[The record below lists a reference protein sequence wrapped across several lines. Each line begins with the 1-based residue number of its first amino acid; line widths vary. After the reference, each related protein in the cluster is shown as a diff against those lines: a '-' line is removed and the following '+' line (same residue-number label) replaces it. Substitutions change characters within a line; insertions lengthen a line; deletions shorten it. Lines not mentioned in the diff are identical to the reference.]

1 MASFSIIGCSYVLAL
16 FPQEFFSKMRLI
28 EIFSNLGFF
37 LSPIIGGVIYET
49 INYESIFFVFA
60 GLILMSSIFAYIYL
74 PIEIETKKV
83 KIEISRKKIIF
94 NREMSSTI
102 LLLIFM
108 NGAISFLGPTFSI
121 HIQKYYNLNKIY
133 LSLIFILLPFSNIL
147 TDYLINFIMKRVD
160 RRILIMIGCFILSAS
175 FFIIVFSNN
184 IWSYCLTLIFLG
196 CGSAFISSPMMEELK
211 FIANEITPNKFLQV
225 DEMVI
230 FSF

>member
-1 MASFSIIGCSYVLAL
+1 MASFSIIGCSYILAL

-37 LSPIIGGVIYET
+37 LSPIIGGVLYET
-49 INYESIFFVFA
+49 INYESIFFIFA

-83 KIEISRKKIIF
+83 TIEISRKKIIF

-108 NGAISFLGPTFSI
+108 NGAIAFLGPIFSI
-121 HIQKYYNLNKIY
+121 HIQKHFNLNNLFLGI
-133 LSLIFILLPFSNIL
+133 IFVLLPFSNIL
-147 TDYLINFIMKRVD
+147 TDYLINAFMKKID
-160 RRILIMIGCFILSAS
+160 RRILIIIGCLSLIAS
-175 FFIIVFSNN
+175 YFIIVISDN
-184 IWSYCLTLIFLG
+184 IMIYCLTLVFLG

-211 FIANEITPNKFLQV
+211 FIANEIIPNNFQQV
-225 DEMVI
+225 DELV
-230 FSF
+230 